1 MVVSTSKEVIELIK
15 LRGFANTEEASLY
28 LGLSIH
34 YIRRLSREKAL
45 TSFKPNGKSI
55 YFKIS
60 DLDDY
65 LLSNKRIGKDHISQK
80 SAKMIFN
87 SKFRI

>member
-1 MVVSTSKEVIELIK
+1 MVVSTSKEVVELIK

-34 YIRRLSREKAL
+34 YIRRLAREKAL
-45 TSFKPNGKSI
+45 TSFKPNGKCI
-55 YFKIS
+55 YFKTN
-60 DLDDY
+60 DLDNY
-65 LLSNKRIGKDHISQK
+65 LLSNKRIGKDHISHK
-80 SAKMIFN
+80 SAKIIFN